1 MLTFVCFADE
11 GKDLGDRHWFDV
23 CAYIQK
29 MHVCVVQILV
39 CFHSPRMC
47 VSKSNKFCL
56 KLSLELCGATH
67 QCFPNC
73 TSFQPAS
80 SKKCI

>member
-29 MHVCVVQILV
+29 MHVCVL
-39 CFHSPRMC
+39 CKFWC
-47 VSKSNKFCL
+47 VSTAHECVS
-56 KLSLELCGATH
+56 LS
-67 QCFPNC
+67 Q
-73 TSFQPAS
+73 TSFA
-80 SKKCI
+80 